1 MNKNKIALAITGT
14 ANSVSVAE
22 HVMTMILNLTKN
34 IVNYDKLVKN
44 GNFVKKYEIG
54 DFFELFNKKILILG
68 FGRIG
73 RALAKRCLGF
83 EMKVYVYDPFVSDE
97 EINKYNCISIDKS
110 SGFEIADYISIHL
123 PLNKDTKKLISYKE
137 FEIFK
142 KNTILINTA
151 RGGIVDE
158 KALYE
163 ALKNNDILGAGLDVY
178 EEEPLNDSPLF
189 SLNNIILTPH
199 NAALTLECRKRMSV
213 EACEN
218 VFNFLVKK
226 NNLNTD
232 NIVNKK
238 LI

>member
-1 MNKNKIALAITGT
+1 M
-14 ANSVSVAE
+14 
-22 HVMTMILNLTKN
+22 
-34 IVNYDKLVKN
+34 
-44 GNFVKKYEIG
+44 
-54 DFFELFNKKILILG
+54 
-68 FGRIG
+68 
-73 RALAKRCLGF
+73 
-83 EMKVYVYDPFVSDE
+83 
-97 EINKYNCISIDKS
+97 
-110 SGFEIADYISIHL
+110 
-123 PLNKDTKKLISYKE
+123 ISYKE
-137 FEIFK
+137 FKIFK

-199 NAALTLECRKRMSV
+199 NAALTLECRKRMSWSG
-213 EACEN
+213 EN
-218 VFNFLVKK
+218 VYNFLVNK

-232 NIVNKK
+232 NIFNKK

>member
-1 MNKNKIALAITGT
+1 MQ
-14 ANSVSVAE
+14 
-22 HVMTMILNLTKN
+22 
-34 IVNYDKLVKN
+34 
-44 GNFVKKYEIG
+44 
-54 DFFELFNKKILILG
+54 
-68 FGRIG
+68 
-73 RALAKRCLGF
+73 
-83 EMKVYVYDPFVSDE
+83 VYVYDPFVSEE

-137 FEIFK
+137 FKIFK